1 MIQEGGGYN
10 LPMPNIDDLFMI
22 ADEAGVRLEIID
34 GLPTWEALP
43 NLTHQEEIDR
53 IRQSLRQAENS
64 SSGCACLHYSDL
76 HIKFPDGSDK
86 RPDISIFCRRPAE
99 TDSAVTEV
107 PEAVIEVLSKGYEKK
122 DLELGP
128 PFYLGQGVKDFIVY
142 DPYSK
147 ATHHFTAAERR
158 EYPEAVTLTFLCGCQ
173 VTF

>member
-1 MIQEGGGYN
+1 
-10 LPMPNIDDLFMI
+10 MPNIDDLFMI

-43 NLTHQEEIDR
+43 NLTHQEAIDR
-53 IRQSLRQAENS
+53 IRQTLRPVENGQAGWE
-64 SSGCACLHYSDL
+64 CLHYSDL

-86 RPDISIFCRRPAE
+86 RPDISIFFHRPEE

-107 PEAVIEVLSKGYEKK
+107 PEAVIEILNKGYEKK

-128 PFYLGQGVKDFIVY
+128 PFYLKQGVKDVIVY
-142 DPYSK
+142 DPYTN
-147 ATHHFTAAERR
+147 ATRHFTAAGQRY
-158 EYPEAVTLTFLCGCQ
+158 YPEAVTLTLVCGCQ